1 MSKVK
6 FIVEVEESLL
16 DCTNEFYTDLI
27 EEVVSDHLLLGWSA
41 EDFKVYVEGGGDE

>member
-16 DCTNEFYTDLI
+16 DCTNQFYVDTI
-27 EEVVSDHLLLGWSA
+27 EESVADHLLLGWSE
-41 EDFKVYVEGGGDE
+41 EDFKVYVEGEE